1 MEFVINFI
9 WNVPKW
15 TRNGILNTHH
25 HLFATE
31 ECACESQ
38 CAFSSKDQIFRQ
50 NKLARLYLHHPATCN
65 SLVVHGGR
73 RGALQVT
80 CRSAASRPAER
91 LPWDWQTPAA
101 QAHLMRKDWPSLTAG
116 ESQWIGVQDE
126 GNIPFS
132 PELSTLLGP
141 CRQQWKAKSLRS

>member
-1 MEFVINFI
+1 MEFVINFV

-38 CAFSSKDQIFRQ
+38 CAFSSEDQIFRQ
-50 NKLARLYLHHPATCN
+50 HKLARLYLHHPATCN
-65 SLVVHGGR
+65 SLEVQGER

-80 CRSAASRPAER
+80 CSSAASRPAER

-101 QAHLMRKDWPSLTAG
+101 QAHLMRKDWPSLSAG
-116 ESQWIGVQDE
+116 EFKARVTSHLA
-126 GNIPFS
+126 
-132 PELSTLLGP
+132 LSCQLCSDPAGSSGKP
-141 CRQQWKAKSLRS
+141 RAYRVS